1 MNAIY
6 VQFIPYAYLVEVAIG
21 LAVSLSQQQTQVT
34 TTHDST
40 CNKRLVYE
48 LNVDYLIP

>member
-21 LAVSLSQQQTQVT
+21 LTVSLSQQKTQVT
-34 TTHDST
+34 TYDSN
-40 CNKRLVYE
+40 CNKRLVYK